1 MNRIK
6 QLRTEKHLTLKEL
19 GNKIHIGINSISQYE
34 NETRYPKLETWQKL
48 ADFFKVSVP
57 YIQGKSNIKSSDV
70 DKYFTSSQTK
80 SDYVIAFNANPGPA
94 GEIIIT
100 DDLEKELGLAN
111 IKVFDSEGNDIT
123 NQEGITSN
131 NLQYSG
137 DQVANNNSFILKKY
151 QNLLSKALT
160 KSKNGDRTAQHIFEA
175 ITSLLDVYDN

>member
-1 MNRIK
+1 M
-6 QLRTEKHLTLKEL
+6 
-19 GNKIHIGINSISQYE
+19 
-34 NETRYPKLETWQKL
+34 
-48 ADFFKVSVP
+48 
-57 YIQGKSNIKSSDV
+57 
-70 DKYFTSSQTK
+70 
-80 SDYVIAFNANPGPA
+80 
-94 GEIIIT
+94 
-100 DDLEKELGLAN
+100 GLAN